1 MGADESRQ
9 SGPQLITGAAAIER
23 YAKNKWEVSENVFTK
38 AALEA
43 ASLLTYEIG
52 AVVARLTV
60 TIRADPESKYV
71 VGVLSPKLSTD
82 AEKHRLIFTRGKGGA
97 GWDLGPRGRSVM
109 QNLKVTHK
117 GTACKAGVEGQRVVI
132 EADGREGKRTLKLS
146 QDGETQPV
154 YFTNIPVPFRLGVCI
169 CWEDHDAVEI
179 ESLEIVEEPQ
189 MDGGTIPVEMD
200 E

>member
-9 SGPQLITGAAAIER
+9 SGPQIITGAAAIER
-23 YAKNKWEVSENVFTK
+23 YAKKKWEVSENVFTK

-52 AVVARLTV
+52 TVVARLSV
-60 TIRADPESKYV
+60 TIRADPHSIYK

-97 GWDLGPRGRSVM
+97 GCDLCPDCIHAM

-154 YFTNIPVPFRLGVCI
+154 YFTNIPVPFRFGVCI
-169 CWEDHDAVEI
+169 SWDHLDAVEI
-179 ESLEIVEEPQ
+179 ESLEILEEPQ
-189 MDGGTIPVEMD
+189 MVGGTIPVEMD